1 MRDGKEL
8 EGYLAGLF
16 EERGY
21 PGMAVCIR
29 GPEGILFEKGFGVR
43 NMEQKEP
50 VDGDTVF
57 GIASM
62 SKSMTALACCILQ
75 VEGKMSLEDPVVKY
89 FPDFHVPGAA
99 DECVT
104 VKTLAMH
111 RAGIPPMEP
120 LEWSIAMNS
129 IERDTKWYREMV
141 RTAPNKM
148 DEIGQIVDYISAGNY
163 EPLGAPGEYMSYS
176 NEGYAL
182 LSYIVDQASGSTLEE
197 FLSERIFKPLGMTRT
212 VLDVDCSEARV
223 LSGGNITSLFE
234 REEDGSLVWDDNW
247 SVLPPFRGCAC
258 VKSTA
263 RDITQYYQMLC
274 DGGRWEGRQVIPAE
288 AVELMY
294 GREFPLTE
302 ESFYCMGLKKRLIG
316 GRMVCEHAGGL
327 HGVSTQGGFLE
338 GGYGVAVLC
347 NEGDLDMEEFQ
358 WVCYNFI
365 LGLPL
370 DAKHYEVVP
379 SGRTFGRPDMLCGD
393 FVSSEGLKMHCTVSL
408 EDGALTADYCEKKVR
423 LLYGSHASFVAVE
436 AERPEKRVTTMRFCI
451 RNGKAWGVKCGSR
464 IFQRT
469 KEGDHGITGK
479 QRA

>member
-1 MRDGKEL
+1 MRDRKEL

-148 DEIGQIVDYISAGNY
+148 DEIGQIVDYISAGEN
-163 EPLGAPGEYMSYS
+163 EPFGGPRRVHELFQRGLCA
-176 NEGYAL
+176 AL
-182 LSYIVDQASGSTLEE
+182 LHRG
-197 FLSERIFKPLGMTRT
+197 P
-212 VLDVDCSEARV
+212 
-223 LSGGNITSLFE
+223 GGGGHPGGISH
-234 REEDGSLVWDDNW
+234 G
-247 SVLPPFRGCAC
+247 A
-258 VKSTA
+258 
-263 RDITQYYQMLC
+263 DI
-274 DGGRWEGRQVIPAE
+274 
-288 AVELMY
+288 
-294 GREFPLTE
+294 
-302 ESFYCMGLKKRLIG
+302 
-316 GRMVCEHAGGL
+316 
-327 HGVSTQGGFLE
+327 
-338 GGYGVAVLC
+338 
-347 NEGDLDMEEFQ
+347 
-358 WVCYNFI
+358 
-365 LGLPL
+365 
-370 DAKHYEVVP
+370 
-379 SGRTFGRPDMLCGD
+379 
-393 FVSSEGLKMHCTVSL
+393 
-408 EDGALTADYCEKKVR
+408 
-423 LLYGSHASFVAVE
+423 
-436 AERPEKRVTTMRFCI
+436 
-451 RNGKAWGVKCGSR
+451 
-464 IFQRT
+464 
-469 KEGDHGITGK
+469 
-479 QRA
+479 